1 MKNIYFKRTDSVFR
15 SLQEEKIVKP
25 KRRINWDR
33 LVYIVLLCTFLFFAG
48 RYAFFKIYYVK
59 ADGQV
64 MFQNVDIQ
72 NIEDCRIYNFQVK
85 EGQHVRKGDTLFYFA
100 DKKYEKSS
108 NSLSA
113 NSNWQEKELILID
126 EEISVLGKQ
135 ESLLRKKLRKSK
147 KELNKIRQEVLLDIL
162 PKTAYNQKE
171 EELSLLSDDVELTQ
185 HKLESLAL
193 KKAKVQESLR
203 LKLIQDAA
211 LKQHEMDFGPMPFL
225 APIDGMVSKI
235 FKENSEIA
243 VASEVIMYIQ
253 QKDHIFIKAFF
264 AQEDL
269 KYLQNRNTV
278 ELEFPDGT
286 ISKGRINRFYYSTYT
301 LPEEFQKK
309 YEPTTRSLAVDIV
322 PYNEEEF
329 DKWRKYYKLS
339 VIVRKS
345 RFQ

>member
-15 SLQEEKIVKP
+15 SLQEEKIEKP

-33 LVYIVLLCTFLFFAG
+33 LVYIVLLCTFLFFVG

-64 MFQNVDIQ
+64 MFKNVDVQ
-72 NIEDCRIYNFQVK
+72 NIEDCRIYNFLVK
-85 EGQHVRKGDTLFYFA
+85 EGQQVLKGDTLFYFA
-100 DKKYEKSS
+100 DKKYEKSA
-108 NSLSA
+108 NSLSI

-162 PKTAYNQKE
+162 PKSAFNQKE
-171 EELSLLSDDVELTQ
+171 EELSVLSDDVELTL
-185 HKLESLAL
+185 HKIESLVL

-203 LKLIQDAA
+203 VKKIQDAA
-211 LKQHEMDFGPMPFL
+211 LKQHEKDFGPMPFL

-309 YEPTTRSLAVDIV
+309 YEPTTRSLAVDII

>member
-1 MKNIYFKRTDSVFR
+1 MKNIYFKRKDSVFR

-25 KRRINWDR
+25 KKRINWDR
-33 LVYIVLLCTFLFFAG
+33 LVYIVLLFTFLFFAG

-64 MFQNVDIQ
+64 MFKNVDIQ
-72 NIEDCRIYNFQVK
+72 NIEDCRIYKFNVK
-85 EGQHVRKGDTLFYFA
+85 EGQHVKKGDTLFYFA
-100 DKKYEKSS
+100 DKKYEKSAT
-108 NSLSA
+108 SL
-113 NSNWQEKELILID
+113 NVNTNWQEKELILI
-126 EEISVLGKQ
+126 EEELSILRKE
-135 ESLLRKKLRKSK
+135 ESLSRKKLKKSK
-147 KELNKIRQEVLLDIL
+147 KELNKIKQEVVLDIL
-162 PKTAYNQKE
+162 PKSTYNQKE
-171 EELSLLSDDVELTQ
+171 EELSVLMDDVELTK
-185 HKLESLAL
+185 HKIQSLEE
-193 KKAKVQESLR
+193 KRQKVLESLR
-203 LKLIQDAA
+203 LKQIQDAQ
-211 LKQHEMDFGPMPFL
+211 LKQHELDYGPMPFL

-243 VASEVIMYIQ
+243 VASEVIMYVQ
-253 QKDHIFIKAFF
+253 QKDNIFIKAFF